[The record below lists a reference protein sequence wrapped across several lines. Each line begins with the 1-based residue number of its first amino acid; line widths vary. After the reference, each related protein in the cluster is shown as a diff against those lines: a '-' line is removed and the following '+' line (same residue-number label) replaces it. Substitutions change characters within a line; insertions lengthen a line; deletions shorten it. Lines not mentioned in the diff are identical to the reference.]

1 MAVVIRC
8 DVCGTETA
16 AQDEGWGILEVRLS
30 RARPTGDHDP
40 LPLAGSRTLEVCR
53 ACGDRAQAGLAVV
66 ARAEVGWVLIQAA
79 ITKEVSDDAP

>member
-66 ARAEVGWVLIQAA
+66 DRADVAMVLIRAA
-79 ITKEVSDDAP
+79 ATKEGPDA